1 MDGNFDGVAAS
12 VVWLPVT
19 EIGMYIYIY
28 IYREK
33 TTSRPQKVAQ
43 VAIFRRSEHH
53 AVFIRCQH
61 QLCLYYSLGQS
72 TGATP
77 SLMRA

>member
-28 IYREK
+28 REK

-43 VAIFRRSEHH
+43 VAIFG
-53 AVFIRCQH
+53 VLNIM
-61 QLCLYYSLGQS
+61 LCSLDVNINFVC
-72 TGATP
+72 TTP
-77 SLMRA
+77 SDKVQERRQV